1 MKRTSLAAK
10 RCLVN
15 AEQKSPSLRTGVAG
29 RSLQTIAALLAVSAV
44 AWAQFRPVN
53 PPPAPAPPANNSAP
67 AASERIPPTFSVGV
81 NLVRLL
87 VSVRDGT
94 GRLLTDLNKDD
105 FRLMDTGVAQQIAVF
120 ERNTS
125 VPLSVAVLIDTSG
138 STQQDLHYEEDSVG
152 KFLSALLS
160 AGNPEDTFALYS
172 FNWRITQELDF
183 GRSKSRAERM
193 LHGLHGEGG
202 TSLYD
207 AIYLASDGLAQREGR
222 HVMIVV
228 TDGGDTTSYKHFGDA
243 LRAAQQADTVLYPI
257 VVVPIENEAG
267 RNIGGEHA
275 LASIAASTGGR
286 IFNPDGFAQLDQAFS
301 DLLRELRTQYLIGYY
316 PKDVR
321 QEPRLFHPVKVA
333 VHEDSLRVSARSG
346 YYDPW

>member
-1 MKRTSLAAK
+1 MTAA
-10 RCLVN
+10 N
-15 AEQKSPSLRTGVAG
+15 AGT
-29 RSLQTIAALLAVSAV
+29 
-44 AWAQFRPVN
+44 
-53 PPPAPAPPANNSAP
+53 
-67 AASERIPPTFSVGV
+67 PPTFSVKV

-87 VSVRDGT
+87 VSVRDSA
-94 GRLLTDLNKDD
+94 GRLLTGLNKED
-105 FRLMDTGVAQQIAVF
+105 FRLVDSGVPQVISVF

-125 VPLSVAVLIDTSG
+125 LPLSVAILIDTSG
-138 STQQDLHYEEDSVG
+138 STQQDLHYEEDSVL
-152 KFLSALLS
+152 KFLIALLNS
-160 AGNPEDTFALYS
+160 GNPDDMFALYS
-172 FNWRITQELDF
+172 FNWRITQETDF
-183 GRSKSRAERM
+183 GRSKSRAERL

-275 LASIAASTGGR
+275 LATIASSTGGR
-286 IFNPDGFAQLDQAFS
+286 IFNPEGFAELDTAFS

-316 PKDVR
+316 PKNVR
-321 QEPRLFHPVKVA
+321 QEPKLFHPVKVA
-333 VHEDSLRVSARSG
+333 TRTDSLRIDTRSG
-346 YYDPW
+346 YYDVW

>member
-1 MKRTSLAAK
+1 MPRQFCQTMKPVR
-10 RCLVN
+10 
-15 AEQKSPSLRTGVAG
+15 P
-29 RSLQTIAALLAVSAV
+29 AALLAISAL
-44 AWAQFRPVN
+44 AWAQFRPVT
-53 PPPAPAPPANNSAP
+53 PPVPNGGA
-67 AASERIPPTFSVGV
+67 AASSERVPPTFSVKV

-87 VSVRDGT
+87 VSVRDAT
-94 GRLLTDLNKDD
+94 GRLLTDLNKED
-105 FRLMDTGVAQQIAVF
+105 FRLLDSGVQQQISVF

-125 VPLSVAVLIDTSG
+125 VPLSVAILIDTSG
-138 STQQDLHYEEDSVG
+138 STQQDLHYEEDSVLR
-152 KFLSALLS
+152 FLGALLNS
-160 AGNPEDTFALYS
+160 GNPDDTFALYS
-172 FNWRITQELDF
+172 FNWKITQETDF
-183 GRSKSRAERM
+183 GRSKSRAERL
-193 LHGLHGEGG
+193 LHSLHGEGG

-207 AIYLASDGLAQREGR
+207 AIYLASDGLAQRDGR

-275 LASIAASTGGR
+275 LATIATSTGGR
-286 IFNPDGFAQLDQAFS
+286 IFNPEGFDQLDRAFS

-321 QEPRLFHPVKVA
+321 QEPKLYHPIKVA
-333 VHEDSLRVSARSG
+333 VREDSVRISARSG
-346 YYDPW
+346 YYDVW

>member
-1 MKRTSLAAK
+1 MK
-10 RCLVN
+10 LV
-15 AEQKSPSLRTGVAG
+15 SF
-29 RSLQTIAALLAVSAV
+29 AALAGMSAL
-44 AWAQFRPVN
+44 AWAQFRPVK
-53 PPPAPAPPANNSAP
+53 PPVSTGTPAV
-67 AASERIPPTFSVGV
+67 SERVPPTFSVKV

-87 VSVRDGT
+87 VSVRDAT

-105 FRLMDTGVAQQIAVF
+105 FRLLDSGVQQQIAMF

-125 VPLSVAVLIDTSG
+125 LPLSVAVLIDTSG
-138 STQQDLHYEEDSVG
+138 STQQDLHYEEDSVLR
-152 KFLSALLS
+152 FLGALLNS
-160 AGNPEDTFALYS
+160 GNPDDAFALYS
-172 FNWRITQELDF
+172 FNWRITQETDF
-183 GRSKSRAERM
+183 GRSKSRAERL
-193 LHGLHGEGG
+193 LHSLHGEGG

-207 AIYLASDGLAQREGR
+207 AIYLASDGLAQRDGR

-275 LASIAASTGGR
+275 LATIAVSTGGR
-286 IFNPDGFAQLDQAFS
+286 IFNPEGFSQLDRVFS
-301 DLLRELRTQYLIGYY
+301 DVLRELRTQYLIGYY

-321 QEPRLFHPVKVA
+321 QEPKLFHPVKVA
-333 VHEDSLRVSARSG
+333 VREDSMTISARNG
-346 YYDPW
+346 YYDVW